1 MDELRVIL
9 LILGAAVIAGVYA
22 WSRLQQRPARRRPA
36 RGGASQ
42 LHGEDGDVD
51 AELARMERLVAERDA
66 EPELDAAS
74 DERSPRAQ
82 AGASDEQLLVISVVA
97 GADQPFRGDKLLRA
111 FDNNELVYDSKGI
124 FERRHPQVGRDEA
137 IFGVANLV
145 KPGTFPAQD
154 MAAFTSPGITLFL
167 QLPCAMPALDAFDD
181 FMNTAERLAVELA
194 GELRDEQHRLLTHQ
208 ALMQVRER
216 LAEAQLRARATAS

>member
-9 LILGAAVIAGVYA
+9 LIVGAAVIAGVYG
-22 WSRLQQRPARRRPA
+22 WSRLQQRPARRGPA
-36 RGGASQ
+36 HGGA

-51 AELARMERLVAERDA
+51 AELARMEQLVAERDA
-66 EPELDAAS
+66 DAAT
-74 DERSPRAQ
+74 DESSPQ
-82 AGASDEQLLVISVVA
+82 EPAGASDEQLLVISVVA
-97 GADQPFRGDKLLRA
+97 GADHPFCGDKLLRA
-111 FDNNELVYDSKGI
+111 FDNNELVYGSKGI

-216 LAEAQLRARATAS
+216 LAEAQLSAGATAS